1 MKGSTM
7 TRGWLWLIVL
17 ALAFGVLYLPRLDIS
32 WGQVLTFLVLLLCPL
47 MHFFVGHGHGGHGG
61 HGDGGEPGAPGPVR
75 PETREAKTPDRE
87 RA

>member
-7 TRGWLWLIVL
+7 TRGWLWLVAL

-47 MHFFVGHGHGGHGG
+47 MHFLGGHRHGGHGG
-61 HGDGGEPGAPGPVR
+61 NGGGEPGASGPVAAG
-75 PETREAKTPDRE
+75 TREAEASDRE
-87 RA
+87 KA

>member
-7 TRGWLWLIVL
+7 ARGWLWLVAL

-47 MHFFVGHGHGGHGG
+47 MHFLGGHGGHGG
-61 HGDGGEPGAPGPVR
+61 HGGDGGREPGGSGPV
-75 PETREAKTPDRE
+75 PTGTREAAAPDRE
-87 RA
+87 KA